1 MPLDSLLRSTY
12 SLMSRALG
20 IGLGWLRGGR
30 LSIPVCC
37 LGAMAG
43 YTIYCLVADQ
53 WISSRR
59 CQTVKKRQR
68 LRERAAAAGKHGS
81 IADADIDVSADKD
94 AAIAQYASL
103 EIGGRFVNP
112 FAGWRDKTLLDFVW
126 WLATRKSGNG
136 LTSDD
141 MELERNLPLATPHFG
156 LLDSMSGN
164 QHPRRARQEQGS
176 VTDCEYAEYP
186 AIADLNKDSTIT
198 VTWFGQSTC
207 FVQLEGLNIL
217 TDPIFKQRTVFSW
230 LGPERLR
237 PTPCQLAD
245 LPHPD
250 IVLVSHNHFDHL
262 DVDVVRDLGNTV
274 TWYVP
279 LGLRDW
285 FVRRGVYKVVEMDW
299 WQECEHV
306 VEGRSFKVVST
317 PTQHWSGRNGFDSNC
332 SLWSSFLVKGANSSV
347 FHCGDTGYCPAF
359 SEVGRKYG
367 SVSLAILPI
376 GSYEPRWYMCHQH
389 INPEDAVLIHR
400 DLGARNSIG
409 VHWGTFM
416 MSDEHYMAPPRDLLQ
431 ACIKHGLKDLEFIA
445 PKLGKT
451 LIYQAD

>member
-1 MPLDSLLRSTY
+1 
-12 SLMSRALG
+12 MSRAIG

-30 LSIPVCC
+30 LSVPMCC

-59 CQTVKKRQR
+59 CQTVEKRRR
-68 LRERAAAAGKHGS
+68 LRARTVAAREDAFSSEADVDTSKDGDGDDDAAA
-81 IADADIDVSADKD
+81 
-94 AAIAQYASL
+94 AQYASL

-126 WLATRKSGNG
+126 WLATRQSGNG
-136 LTSDD
+136 LSADQL
-141 MELERNLPLATPHFG
+141 ELEKNLPLVEPRFELLFALSGSQYTQRQQQSCAATSNDECSEG
-156 LLDSMSGN
+156 L
-164 QHPRRARQEQGS
+164 
-176 VTDCEYAEYP
+176 
-186 AIADLNKDSTIT
+186 AIADLNRDSTIT
-198 VTWFGQSTC
+198 ATWFGQSTC

-217 TDPIFKQRTVFSW
+217 TDPIFKRRTVFSW

-237 PTPCQLAD
+237 PTPCQLSD

-262 DVDVVRDLGNTV
+262 DVDVVKDLGNTV

-279 LGLRDW
+279 LGLREW
-285 FVRRGVYKVVEMDW
+285 FVCRGVYKVIEMDW
-299 WQECEHV
+299 WQECQHV
-306 VEGRSFKVVST
+306 AEGKSFRIIST

-332 SLWSSFLVKGANSSV
+332 SLWSSFLVKGANLSV

-367 SVSLAILPI
+367 PVSLAILPI

-431 ACIKHGLKDLEFIA
+431 ACIKHGLGDSEFIA

-451 LIYQAD
+451 MVYEST

>member
-1 MPLDSLLRSTY
+1 
-12 SLMSRALG
+12 MSRALG

-30 LSIPVCC
+30 LSVPMCC

-43 YTIYCLVADQ
+43 YTIYCLIADQ

-59 CQTVKKRQR
+59 CQTVARRRR
-68 LRERAAAAGKHGS
+68 LRERTVATGKDDS
-81 IADADIDVSADKD
+81 SADADADAD
-94 AAIAQYASL
+94 ADTAIVQYASL

-126 WLATRKSGNG
+126 WLATRQSGNG
-136 LTSDD
+136 LSSDQL
-141 MELERNLPLATPHFG
+141 ELEKNLPLAEPNFD
-156 LLDSMSGN
+156 LLDALTGA
-164 QHPRRARQEQGS
+164 QHPQRQRQS
-176 VTDCEYAEYP
+176 RSPTASDEYAECP
-186 AIADLNKDSTIT
+186 AIADLNRDSTIT
-198 VTWFGQSTC
+198 ATWFGQSTC

-217 TDPIFKQRTVFSW
+217 TDPIFKRRTVFSW

-237 PTPCQLAD
+237 PAPCQLAD
-245 LPHPD
+245 LPQPD
-250 IVLVSHNHFDHL
+250 VVLVSHNHFDHL
-262 DVDVVRDLGNTV
+262 DVDVVRELGNSV

-279 LGLRDW
+279 LGLRAW
-285 FVRRGVYKVVEMDW
+285 FARYSVYKVVEMDW
-299 WQECEHV
+299 WQECEHI
-306 VEGRSFKVVST
+306 VEDRSFKIVST

-332 SLWSSFLVKGANSSV
+332 SLWSSFLVKGARSSV

-367 SVSLAILPI
+367 PVSLAILPI

-431 ACIKHGLKDLEFIA
+431 ACVKHGLKDTEFIA
-445 PKLGKT
+445 PKLGRT
-451 LIYQAD
+451 MIYESQ